1 MYEQGVATLCGYIR
15 PISQET
21 RSLMKGI
28 KRNLVPLAEFKG
40 PKLEL
45 TPFSK
50 KEIRKQERYIHK
62 YLRQIDELETDKTE
76 IGISTRRIA
85 DIEDEIDRLL
95 AEIAKCRKS
104 IRDVKIDNYQQ
115 QLSLIG

>member
-62 YLRQIDELETDKTE
+62 YLRQIDELDIMKSE
-76 IGISTRRIA
+76 IDISPKRVA
-85 DIEDEIDRLL
+85 SIEDKIDRLL

-115 QLSLIG
+115 QLSVIG

>member
-1 MYEQGVATLCGYIR
+1 MYEQGVATLYGYVC
-15 PISQET
+15 PISKET
-21 RSLMKGI
+21 RALMKGI
-28 KRNLVPLAEFKG
+28 KRNLVPLREFKG

-50 KEIRKQERYIHK
+50 KEIRKQKHYIYK
-62 YLRQIDELETDKTE
+62 FLRQIDELETAKTE
-76 IGISTRRIA
+76 IDISPKRVA
-85 DIEDEIDRLL
+85 CIEDKIDRLL

-115 QLSLIG
+115 QLYVIG